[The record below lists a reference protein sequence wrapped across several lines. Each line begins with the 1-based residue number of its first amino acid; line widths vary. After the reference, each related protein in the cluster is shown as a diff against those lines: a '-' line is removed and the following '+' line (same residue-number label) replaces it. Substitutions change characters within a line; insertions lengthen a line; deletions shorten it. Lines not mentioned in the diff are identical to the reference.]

1 MHVLADAISTVL
13 LAIFFRLLTQG
24 CCNFKYLLETKDNK
38 TRENKRTRSMG
49 EREKE
54 IWVRVYGKLF
64 SLRTKERM
72 PHKPGCI
79 FVNVHDIPA
88 CVELFLIR
96 LYRFCFISPVPLRK
110 YYQPACAGC
119 MSVRYKCWNNF
130 ANSVFARKSN
140 DGLDNILVVVL
151 SLLTD
156 QMAFSGSF
164 LDNVSV

>member
-1 MHVLADAISTVL
+1 
-13 LAIFFRLLTQG
+13 
-24 CCNFKYLLETKDNK
+24 
-38 TRENKRTRSMG
+38 
-49 EREKE
+49 
-54 IWVRVYGKLF
+54 
-64 SLRTKERM
+64 M

-119 MSVRYKCWNNF
+119 RSVNNF

-140 DGLDNILVVVL
+140 DGVDNILVVVL